1 MDASV
6 YTPGAGHLPPVLA
19 GRDHLLHAMTVR
31 LNDVANVGRT
41 RSEDVVFTG
50 VRGVGKTAMLTAYS
64 AAAADQ
70 GFEVISHQA
79 VTGQSGLVESVLA
92 RAALRTDQGAGAW
105 ARARRALDRIAGVS
119 LGAAGVSASIDLHER
134 ESTGRRVYPE
144 ALAEALATLAAEV
157 RRDSPAGGVLI
168 TVDEMQVAAKSDLPL
183 LAATLHRLNV
193 DHPRAAVAFAG
204 TGLPHVPSVLRE
216 AGVTHPD
223 RLFVIEELAPVL
235 PPTEARYAVIEP
247 ARRVGVSW
255 SPEAADLLVALTNG
269 YPAHLQLFADEA
281 WRAAPGPNSITARD
295 VQAGARRAGD
305 RLVRQSLGPRLNEL
319 PARQLEYLTAIALHG
334 GRASTRRIAETL
346 GRQQRELSWVREDLL
361 RAGDIYTPSRGQV
374 VMSVP
379 AFASFLLAHYD
390 DAREATDTEL
400 LSLDSMRA
408 NARSSDSATSR
419 GPLESGSPPSLP
431 SAGLDDSGP

>member
-64 AAAADQ
+64 AAAAEQ

-92 RAALRTDQGAGAW
+92 RAALRIDQGARAW
-105 ARARRALDRIAGVS
+105 TRARRALDRIAGVS
-119 LGAAGVSASIDLHER
+119 LGAAGISAGIDLHER
-134 ESTGRRVYPE
+134 ESAGRRVYPE

-157 RRDSPAGGVLI
+157 RRDAPAGGVLI

-204 TGLPHVPSVLRE
+204 TGLPHVPTVLRE

-235 PPTEARYAVIEP
+235 PPTEARYAIIEP
-247 ARRVGVSW
+247 ARRVGVAW
-255 SPEAADLLVALTNG
+255 SPDAADLLVTLTNG

-281 WRAAPGPNSITARD
+281 WRAAAGPSLITVRD
-295 VQAGARRAGD
+295 VRAGAQRAGD
-305 RLVRQSLGPRLNEL
+305 RLVRQTLGPRLDEL
-319 PARQLEYLTAIALHG
+319 PPRQLEYLTAIALHG

-346 GRQQRELSWVREDLL
+346 GRQQRELSWVRDDLL
-361 RAGDIYTPSRGQV
+361 RAGDIYTPRRGHV

-400 LSLDSMRA
+400 LPLDTMRS
-408 NARSSDSATSR
+408 NASST
-419 GPLESGSPPSLP
+419 GSPAPRGQLEPPTTPQLP
-431 SAGLDDSGP
+431 QDGPTG